1 MTGRTYCPMTT
12 TALLLFSFIVQ
23 LLLVPTESLGLP
35 NSIRSNLDEAAKPSA
50 TTKSEASF
58 SNRRDILINL
68 LRQSGMVIAATVT
81 ASVTADGRGNSA
93 IAACLPGDIS
103 KDCIGVYKVPVD
115 DGMLPY
121 VGTPE
126 ALKTYAPDIRYVP
139 PVAKPQSLDQA
150 LEILQNQRPVSQD
163 IQSMVAAGRLEDA
176 GLLVLKLL
184 PQITVA
190 GKLLVAAATNNGVPP
205 YTSNMSASPSSSEMT
220 IQQIRMMKLEQ
231 QLEMLLGLWGECD
244 VMIGQGIR
252 GDMGVSAVAQIQ
264 ILSSLQDANRALDD
278 FILSSLEATKART
291 K

>member
-1 MTGRTYCPMTT
+1 MTSR
-12 TALLLFSFIVQ
+12 ALLLFSFIIQ
-23 LLLVPTESLGLP
+23 LLLVTTESLGLT
-35 NSIRSNLDEAAKPSA
+35 NSIRRNLDAPSKPSA

-58 SNRRDILINL
+58 SSRRDILINL
-68 LRQSGMVIAATVT
+68 VRQSGIVIAATAT

-93 IAACLPGDIS
+93 MAACLPGDIS

-150 LEILQNQRPVSQD
+150 VEILQNQRPISQD
-163 IQSMVAAGRLEDA
+163 VQSMVAAGRLEDA
-176 GLLVLKLL
+176 GILVLKLL

-190 GKLLVAAATNNGVPP
+190 GRLVVSAATNNGVPP
-205 YTSNMSASPSSSEMT
+205 DSSSKGASPSSSEMT

-231 QLEMLLGLWGECD
+231 QLEMMLGLWGECD

-264 ILSSLQDANRALDD
+264 ILSSLKDASRALDD
-278 FILSSLEATKART
+278 FILLSLEATKART